1 MPVDEAPS
9 SWPLPVDL
17 MPLWQTR
24 HDDGK
29 ARAALVLHYLPY
41 ARMHAAR
48 LYAGR
53 FGDDLEFGDYFQFA
67 TVALTEAVDTYDP
80 DKEVRFETYAA
91 YRIRGAVLDGIGA
104 MSERMRQIAVTRELR
119 QARLKSLLSVDAPE
133 SDGSGASAKPPES
146 LPASS
151 RQPLFPQ
158 GSALERLSDLG
169 LGLALGLMLEGTG
182 MVDAGLDAPA
192 PAVQQPY
199 ARLEMRQQRERLLRL
214 LQQLPEPQRLVM
226 QWHYL
231 QGLSFE
237 SHANRMGLSKGRVS
251 QLHRAALAT
260 LRRWMEEDG

>member
-1 MPVDEAPS
+1 
-9 SWPLPVDL
+9 
-17 MPLWQTR
+17 MPLWHAR
-24 HDDGK
+24 HGDSK

-119 QARLKSLLSVDAPE
+119 QARLKSLLSLDAA
-133 SDGSGASAKPPES
+133 ASEGKAPTDEGREVQS
-146 LPASS
+146 AAS
-151 RQPLFPQ
+151 RQALFPA

-169 LGLALGLMLEGTG
+169 LGLALGLMLDGTA
-182 MVDAGLDAPA
+182 MIDAGLDAPA
-192 PAVQQPY
+192 PSIQQPY
-199 ARLEMRQQRERLLRL
+199 ARLEMRQQRDRLLSL
-214 LQQLPEPQRLVM
+214 LQRLPEPQRLVM

-231 QGLSFE
+231 QGMSFE
-237 SHANRMGLSKGRVS
+237 SHAKQMGLSKGRVS